1 MNTLRSTILLGLTA
15 LMSFPA
21 TAESADKALP
31 APVQTLQEQGLL
43 IVGPFNAPD
52 GMSGYAAMANGRP
65 LTIYVT
71 PGGQHA
77 IIGTLLDKDAN
88 NLSADPVRKMI
99 TDPQNEEI
107 WTTLEKESAWV
118 ADGKADAPQVVYM
131 FDDTECPYCHLFWQQ
146 TRPWVAAGK
155 VQIRHVLVGIITPQS
170 PDEAAAILS
179 AANPAEALRRH
190 EESYQGEGKNKM
202 DLSKITAEARQQ
214 VKTNERLM
222 HQFGIRG
229 TPAVYYQ
236 RADGSFG
243 SVGGMPQG
251 DMMAEVMGGSRPGQ

>member
-1 MNTLRSTILLGLTA
+1 MNTLRSTLLLGLTA

-21 TAESADKALP
+21 AAESADTALP

-43 IVGPFNAPD
+43 IVGPFHAPD
-52 GMSGYAAMANGRP
+52 GMSGYAAMANGQP

-88 NLSADPVRKMI
+88 NLSTDPVRKMI

-107 WTTLEKESAWV
+107 WSTLEKESAWV
-118 ADGKADAPQVVYM
+118 ANGRDDAPHIIYM
-131 FDDTECPYCHLFWQQ
+131 FDDPECPYCHVFWQQ
-146 TRPWVAAGK
+146 TRPWVEAGK
-155 VQIRHVLVGIITPQS
+155 VQVRHILVGIIARDS
-170 PDEAAAILS
+170 PDKAAAILS
-179 AANPAEALRRH
+179 AANPADALRQH
-190 EESYQGEGKNKM
+190 EEHFRQDGYRM
-202 DLSKITAEARQQ
+202 DVSNITAEAR
-214 VKTNERLM
+214 KKISKNESLM

-229 TPAVYYQ
+229 TPAIYYP
-236 RADGSFG
+236 RTDGSFG